1 MFLHSSACSVLH
13 LCRFFFYGSLKESYY
28 SAGTL
33 SLYQWDGRAHI
44 RSIMKIHH
52 CGISYYCSQTNTR
65 LRDYLPGFNVVKKHM
80 CVSWKVCVVCLLVCG
95 YMCLLK
101 SHMVKWKNTG
111 SVCTVSVKMMKDGCK
126 SNKAEQTR
134 LSMANVWC
142 DPPWFKSWSVFENPS
157 SYIIYD
163 ITIFVTVSTKCLSF
177 GFLGMFSSLMPWA
190 F

>member
-1 MFLHSSACSVLH
+1 MFCSASVQI
-13 LCRFFFYGSLKESYY
+13 FFYGSLKESYY
-28 SAGTL
+28 FAGTS
-33 SLYQWDGRAHI
+33 SLYQWDGRARIH
-44 RSIMKIHH
+44 SIMKIHH
-52 CGISYYCSQTNTR
+52 CGIPYYLMLTDKYHWGT
-65 LRDYLPGFNVVKKHM
+65 
-80 CVSWKVCVVCLLVCG
+80 VCQDCECLEKFVLCGVCLLVCG

-101 SHMVKWKNTG
+101 SHIVKRKNAD

-142 DPPWFKSWSVFENPS
+142 DPPWSKSWSVFENPS

-163 ITIFVTVSTKCLSF
+163 ITIFETVSTKCLSF
-177 GFLGMFSSLMPWA
+177 GFLGMCGSLMPWA